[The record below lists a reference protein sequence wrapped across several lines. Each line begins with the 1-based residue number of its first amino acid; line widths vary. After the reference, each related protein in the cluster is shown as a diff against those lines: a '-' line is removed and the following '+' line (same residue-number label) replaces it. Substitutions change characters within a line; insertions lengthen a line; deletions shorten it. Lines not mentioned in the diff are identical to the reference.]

1 VRSLRAL
8 SLWVAGLAFFVGGL
22 VVVARGSRRAEDA
35 FPRASIFNESPHG
48 LSLAYGYLRDLSQ
61 RKGSRGAPVS
71 VLSHRVGHEH
81 VPVEA
86 VVFRIRPRLEPV
98 PRSRDEADEEED
110 GEGKKGDEGKSQP
123 EKKKTDAEKGKVGRK
138 AAARRSRGPLLSPAE
153 DEWIRGGGRLVLGVA
168 DSYGPVFATA
178 AARAM
183 PVRKVFPLWPMVRTL
198 VPGEATRAL
207 AGAPADEAHAIFAS
221 GTAPVV
227 SRLLLGK
234 GDVCLLALPEV
245 LENAGLPRGDHLRLL
260 VALAGEDRPVL
271 FDEWALGLGQ
281 DEGLLDLLLAWGL
294 GPAFV
299 ACAFALMLWFWRA
312 RTRIG
317 PADRDP
323 TESRSEA
330 VDLVDSLA
338 QLYDR
343 ALARRGAAR
352 LYREGFDKAVA
363 ARTGLRGAALSR
375 RVDELLRG
383 QAPPVLGGAEI
394 PPSEFLRVLQAV
406 NAGYRRLY
414 EHGHSRRRV

>member
-1 VRSLRAL
+1 
-8 SLWVAGLAFFVGGL
+8 
-22 VVVARGSRRAEDA
+22 
-35 FPRASIFNESPHG
+35 
-48 LSLAYGYLRDLSQ
+48 
-61 RKGSRGAPVS
+61 
-71 VLSHRVGHEH
+71 
-81 VPVEA
+81 
-86 VVFRIRPRLEPV
+86 
-98 PRSRDEADEEED
+98 
-110 GEGKKGDEGKSQP
+110 
-123 EKKKTDAEKGKVGRK
+123 
-138 AAARRSRGPLLSPAE
+138 
-153 DEWIRGGGRLVLGVA
+153 
-168 DSYGPVFATA
+168 
-178 AARAM
+178 
-183 PVRKVFPLWPMVRTL
+183 
-198 VPGEATRAL
+198 
-207 AGAPADEAHAIFAS
+207 
-221 GTAPVV
+221 
-227 SRLLLGK
+227 
-234 GDVCLLALPEV
+234 
-245 LENAGLPRGDHLRLL
+245 
-260 VALAGEDRPVL
+260 
-271 FDEWALGLGQ
+271 LGLGQ

-363 ARTGLRGAALSR
+363 TRTGLRGAALSR